1 MRAVP
6 APEPRPEGVRAGSR
20 PQYEWRLRELM
31 AVRKNWYT
39 TTKLTEALHEYG
51 FDFDRS
57 HIYRLVSGDKPPKM
71 PVDLLLALC
80 KILGCRFEELVVEVT
95 SAESD
100 VSTLPEQ
107 AGPRP
112 LLLESPM
119 LDAGFFE
126 AET

>member
-1 MRAVP
+1 MRALP
-6 APEPRPEGVRAGSR
+6 APEPRPEGVRASAR

-80 KILGCRFEELVVEVT
+80 KILGCRFEELVVE
-95 SAESD
+95 AAPAQGD
-100 VSTLPEQ
+100 VSQLPDQ
-107 AGPRP
+107 AGPRA
-112 LLLESPM
+112 LLPESPM
-119 LDAGFFE
+119 LDSGFFDAE
-126 AET
+126 A

>member
-1 MRAVP
+1 MP
-6 APEPRPEGVRAGSR
+6 APEPPPEGVRASAR

-71 PVDLLLALC
+71 SADLLLALC
-80 KILGCRFEELVVEVT
+80 RILDCRFEELVVEIA

-100 VSTLPEQ
+100 VSALPEQ

-112 LLLESPM
+112 LLPESPM
-119 LDAGFFE
+119 LDAGFFD

>member
-6 APEPRPEGVRAGSR
+6 APEPRPEGVRASSR

-80 KILGCRFEELVVEVT
+80 KILGCRFEELVVEVA

-100 VSTLPEQ
+100 VALPEQ

-112 LLLESPM
+112 LLPESPM
-119 LDAGFFE
+119 LDAGFFD